1 MKRNCAINK
10 IKLFLISLFMLI
22 AINVV
27 NAQINMGEEEE
38 NDNNTIQFK
47 SKELSYQSP
56 PNPFIGNTLQFPNN
70 MNATTVEPELP
81 PGFGDAA
88 IPVNKEWYLLLIA
101 GISIACHRII
111 KSKNHV

>member
-22 AINVV
+22 AINGLY
-27 NAQINMGEEEE
+27 AQNILGEEEE
-38 NDNNTIQFK
+38 NDNNPIQFK
-47 SKELSYQSP
+47 SKELSYQFP
-56 PNPFIGNTLQFPNN
+56 PNPFIGNTLQFSNN
-70 MNATTVEPELP
+70 MNATTAAPELP
-81 PGFGDAA
+81 PGFGEAF

-101 GISIACHRII
+101 GIFLACHRII